1 MPRESPA
8 LPGSG
13 FLIDRDSSAPLY
25 QQLYEQLRWSIEA
38 GQLRPGTR
46 LPATRTLAKELGVS
60 RNTVLVAYDRLL
72 AEGYLDGRVGSGTLV
87 ASRDTMREEESTPHK
102 AAGQIPPRVTRAARR
117 MADSATF
124 FTPAHDQ
131 LRYPDRPFTLGV
143 PALDLFPSKLWGQI
157 MFSKSHQLT
166 SALYTHRDPAG
177 YWPLRKGVAAMLG
190 LMRGVRCTPDQVIIL
205 PSAQTAV
212 HLMART
218 LLEPGEQALVED
230 PGLQALRGALHSAG
244 AETCPVPVDSEGMS
258 IAAGHA
264 RYPDARMAVVTPNN
278 QFPLSVRMSNARRA
292 ELVAWAHD
300 NDGWIIEDDYDGE
313 FWADNPGPPLHQSDP
328 HGRVIYVGTFSKV
341 LFPGLC
347 LAYLVV
353 VPDLVDIVTVVQRAT
368 INSLNIL
375 TQAALA
381 EFIEANHLARH
392 VRRMRDVYRERG
404 DTLATALRTEL
415 GGFVNIET
423 APRGTHL
430 LAGLPADVDELQ
442 LAQLGREA
450 RLRLYPLSS
459 FGDELEGVGRGL
471 VLGYAA
477 TPPERIRSGVKRLAG
492 VVDDF
497 VSRSASGR
505 RAGIRNERTTS
516 SRQSY
521 RAM

>member
-13 FLIDRDSSAPLY
+13 FLIDRHSTAPLY

-38 GQLRPGTR
+38 GQLTPGTR

-72 AEGYLDGRVGSGTLV
+72 AEGYLDGRVGSGTRV
-87 ASRDTMREEESTPHK
+87 ATRQSAREMESQLPRPATKTPLR
-102 AAGQIPPRVTRAARR
+102 ITRAARR
-117 MADSATF
+117 MAEASAY

-131 LRYPDRPFTLGV
+131 LRYPDRPFTLGM
-143 PALDLFPSKLWGQI
+143 PALDLFPSKVWGQI

-177 YWPLRKGVAAMLG
+177 YWPLRKGIAAMLG
-190 LMRGVRCTPDQVIIL
+190 LMRGVRCTPEQVIIQ
-205 PSAQTAV
+205 PSAQIAV
-212 HLMART
+212 HVMALT
-218 LLEPGEQALVED
+218 LLEPGEKVLVED
-230 PGLQALRGALHSAG
+230 PGLQAIRGALHSAG
-244 AETCPVPVDSEGMS
+244 ADTCPVPVDAEGMCV
-258 IAAGHA
+258 AVGKA

-278 QFPLSVRMSNARRA
+278 QFPLSVRMSAARRA
-292 ELVAWAHD
+292 EVLAWARD
-300 NDGWIIEDDYDGE
+300 NDAWIIEDDYDGE
-313 FWADNPGPPLHQSDP
+313 FWAENPGPPLHQGDED
-328 HGRVIYVGTFSKV
+328 GRVIYVGTFSKV

-353 VPDLVDIVTVVQRAT
+353 PPDLVDIVTEVQRAT
-368 INSLNIL
+368 VNSLNIL

-404 DTLATALRTEL
+404 DILVGALRGRL
-415 GGFVNIET
+415 GGFVTIDT

-430 LAGLPADVDELQ
+430 VASLPDNADEQRLAR
-442 LAQLGREA
+442 LGREA
-450 RLRLYPLSS
+450 RLRVYPLSS
-459 FGDELEGVGRGL
+459 FGDELEGIGRGL

-477 TPPERIRSGVKRLAG
+477 TPPEKILSGVTRLTA
-492 VVDDF
+492 VVEQF
-497 VSRSASGR
+497 TGRSHSNSRAALRKSV
-505 RAGIRNERTTS
+505 
-516 SRQSY
+516 
-521 RAM
+521 

>member
-13 FLIDRDSSAPLY
+13 FLIDRLSAAPLY

-38 GQLRPGTR
+38 GQLTPGTR

-72 AEGYLDGRVGSGTLV
+72 AEGYLDGRVGSGTRV
-87 ASRDTMREEESTPHK
+87 ATRESVQELEALPARPAAQTPVR
-102 AAGQIPPRVTRAARR
+102 ITRAARR
-117 MADSATF
+117 MAEAAAY

-131 LRYPDRPFTLGV
+131 LRYPDRPFTLGM
-143 PALDLFPSKLWGQI
+143 PALDLFPSKVWGQI

-177 YWPLRKGVAAMLG
+177 YWPLRKGIAAMLG
-190 LMRGVRCTPDQVIIL
+190 LMRGVRCTPEQVIIQ
-205 PSAQTAV
+205 PSAQIAV
-212 HLMART
+212 HVTALT
-218 LLEPGEQALVED
+218 LLEPGEKALVED
-230 PGLQALRGALHSAG
+230 PGLQAIRGALHAAG
-244 AETCPVPVDSEGMS
+244 ADTCPVPVDGEGMRV
-258 IAAGHA
+258 AVGQK
-264 RYPDARMAVVTPNN
+264 RYPDARLALVTPNN
-278 QFPLSVRMSNARRA
+278 QFPLSIRMSPARRR
-292 ELVAWAHD
+292 EMLAWARD

-313 FWADNPGPPLHQSDP
+313 FWADNPGPPLHQADE

-353 VPDLVDIVTVVQRAT
+353 PPDLVDIVTVVQRAT
-368 INSLNIL
+368 VNSLNIL

-404 DTLATALRTEL
+404 ATLVDALRTKL
-415 GGFVNIET
+415 DGFVTIDT

-430 LAGLPADVDELQ
+430 VANLDVGVDDQRLARLS
-442 LAQLGREA
+442 REA
-450 RLRLYPLSS
+450 RLRVYPLSS
-459 FGDELEGVGRGL
+459 FGDEIGGTGRGL

-477 TPPERIRSGVKRLAG
+477 TPPEKILSGVDRLAT
-492 VVDDF
+492 VVEQF
-497 VSRSASGR
+497 NARS
-505 RAGIRNERTTS
+505 RAGGRTVLRKTI
-516 SRQSY
+516 
-521 RAM
+521 

>member
-13 FLIDRDSSAPLY
+13 FLIDRNSPAPLY

-38 GQLRPGTR
+38 GQLTPGTR

-72 AEGYLDGRVGSGTLV
+72 AEGYLDGRVGSGTRV
-87 ASRDTMREEESTPHK
+87 ATRESVGEIE
-102 AAGQIPPRVTRAARR
+102 ARPPRPAAQTPLRITRAARR
-117 MADSATF
+117 MAESATY

-131 LRYPDRPFTLGV
+131 LRYPDRPFTLGM
-143 PALDLFPSKLWGQI
+143 PALDLFPSKVWAQI

-177 YWPLRKGVAAMLG
+177 YWPLRKGIAAMLG
-190 LMRGVRCTPDQVIIL
+190 LMRGVRCTPEQVIIQ

-212 HLMART
+212 HVLALT
-218 LLEPGEQALVED
+218 LLEPGEKALVED
-230 PGLQALRGALHSAG
+230 PGLQAIRGALHSAG
-244 AETCPVPVDSEGMS
+244 VETCPVPVDGEGMS
-258 IAAGHA
+258 IATGQA
-264 RYPDARMAVVTPNN
+264 RHPDARLAVVTPNN
-278 QFPLSVRMSNARRA
+278 QFPLSLRMSGPRRR
-292 ELVAWAHD
+292 EMLAWARD
-300 NDGWIIEDDYDGE
+300 NDGWIVEDDYDGE
-313 FWADNPGPPLHQSDP
+313 FWADNPGPPLHQADE
-328 HGRVIYVGTFSKV
+328 HGRVLYIGTFSKV

-353 VPDLVDIVTVVQRAT
+353 PPDLVDVVTVVQRAT
-368 INSLNIL
+368 VNSLNIL

-404 DTLATALRTEL
+404 ETLAGGLRRRL
-415 GGFVNIET
+415 DGFVRVDA

-430 LAGLPADVDELQ
+430 VAGLPDAADEQ
-442 LAQLGREA
+442 RLARFGRES
-450 RLRLYPLSS
+450 RLRVYPLSS
-459 FGDELEGVGRGL
+459 FGDELEGIGRGL

-477 TPPERIRSGVKRLAG
+477 TPPEKILSGVDRLTA
-492 VVDDF
+492 VVEQF
-497 VSRSASGR
+497 VARSIPGSRSAIANSV
-505 RAGIRNERTTS
+505 
-516 SRQSY
+516 
-521 RAM
+521 